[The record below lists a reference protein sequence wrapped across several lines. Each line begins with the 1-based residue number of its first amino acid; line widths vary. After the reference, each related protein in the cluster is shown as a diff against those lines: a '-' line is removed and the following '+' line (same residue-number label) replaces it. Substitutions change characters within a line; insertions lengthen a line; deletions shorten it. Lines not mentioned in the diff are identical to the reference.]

1 VIIFRTERML
11 APIDAINL
19 AAMRSPRIVAHYA
32 RKDDMHA
39 HEIAALDSV
48 ATSMLGVPILD
59 IGVGGGRTAPML
71 SKLSGDYLGIDYS
84 QEMVSACQRRF
95 PGLKFDWMDARKM
108 DRITTASVGL
118 AVFSCNGISM
128 VGHDDRLAILR
139 EVVRVL
145 RPGGKFVFTT
155 YNRNSPAASAGFC
168 WPDFVPTRHLLRLA
182 VRSARFGRDTMQS
195 LINRRRALRHEQT
208 TPDYAVIN
216 DPCHNHGVMLYY
228 ITLERQRQQLIR
240 SGFGRNIVAFDGR
253 GRLIADDTRT
263 DSMALVAQKPG

>member
-1 VIIFRTERML
+1 MH

-32 RKDDMHA
+32 RKDNLHA
-39 HEIAALDSV
+39 HEIAALDSI
-48 ATSMLGVPILD
+48 AASMIGVSILD
-59 IGVGGGRTAPML
+59 IGVGGGRTTPML
-71 SKLSGDYLGIDYS
+71 HKLSGNYLGIDYS
-84 QEMVSACQRRF
+84 QEMVSACQRRY

-108 DRITTASVGL
+108 DRIATASIGL

-155 YNRNSPAASAGFC
+155 YNRNSPEATAGFC
-168 WPDFVPTRHLLRLA
+168 WPEFVPTSHPLRLM
-182 VRSARFGRDTMQS
+182 VRGARFGRDSMQS
-195 LINRRRALRHEQT
+195 LINRRRALRHEQI
-208 TPDYAVIN
+208 TPEYAVIN

-228 ITLERQRQQLIR
+228 ITLARQRQQLIH
-240 SGFGRNIVAFDGR
+240 SGFERNIIAFDGL
-253 GRLIADDTRT
+253 GRMIADDTRT